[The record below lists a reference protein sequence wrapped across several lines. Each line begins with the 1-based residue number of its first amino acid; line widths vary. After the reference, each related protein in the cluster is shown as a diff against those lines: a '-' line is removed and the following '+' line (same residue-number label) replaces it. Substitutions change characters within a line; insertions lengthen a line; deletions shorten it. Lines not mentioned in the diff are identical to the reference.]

1 MPSRPGSRASRAST
15 PQKGPGSRASRAS
28 TPKSR
33 AGSRASRASTPQRE
47 ADDSDLSDTAS
58 EGEAENQQDTA
69 DRIAELDELGLARWG
84 PEVLEKIDRRCVG
97 ALALLRGKSFA
108 GCLRRELQQK
118 QSDRRL
124 LCRYPLGPDE
134 LRTVFAYN
142 RHKAILERPKT
153 APGEEPVPRHK
164 RRDAEAAKR
173 AAEAAARDRARRAVC
188 PGRPS
193 ESPSRAR
200 VGSVTRTH
208 PIQVTPLQQRAVV
221 VTVFYP

>member
-1 MPSRPGSRASRAST
+1 MSRTSTRSRASR
-15 PQKGPGSRASRAS
+15 
-28 TPKSR
+28 
-33 AGSRASRASTPQRE
+33 E
-47 ADDSDLSDTAS
+47 EDESDLSDTAS
-58 EGEAENQQDTA
+58 EAEAENAQDTA

-84 PEVLEKIDRRCVG
+84 PELLEKIDRRCVG

-142 RHKAILERPKT
+142 RHKAVLERPKT

-173 AAEAAARDRARRAVC
+173 AAEAAAPEVITVVFFEDVDALMRTALPHCAALRLGEPPVPLRPCTSLDFLNEVC
-188 PGRPS
+188 LLENG
-193 ESPSRAR
+193 
-200 VGSVTRTH
+200 GLG
-208 PIQVTPLQQRAVV
+208 PLLAPECQRYVS
-221 VTVFYP
+221 

>member
-1 MPSRPGSRASRAST
+1 MSRTSTRSRASR
-15 PQKGPGSRASRAS
+15 
-28 TPKSR
+28 
-33 AGSRASRASTPQRE
+33 E
-47 ADDSDLSDTAS
+47 EDESDLSDTAS
-58 EGEAENQQDTA
+58 EGEAENAQDTA

-173 AAEAAARDRARRAVC
+173 AADAAC
-188 PGRPS
+188 P
-193 ESPSRAR
+193 EII
-200 VGSVTRTH
+200 T
-208 PIQVTPLQQRAVV
+208 VV
-221 VTVFYP
+221 FFVLKQ